1 MGRDAKT
8 PEEEGRGGAR
18 RGKGTLKSRASGPNG
33 VDICKSS
40 EVAVVSSAQVRT
52 EKLCFVPRTVIRDGP
67 GKRLEN
73 NKNRN

>member
-8 PEEEGRGGAR
+8 PEEGERGGAR
-18 RGKGTLKSRASGPNG
+18 RDKGTPKSRASGPKG

-40 EVAVVSSAQVRT
+40 EVAVVSSAQVKT
-52 EKLCFVPRTVIRDGP
+52 EKLYFVPRTVIRDVP